1 MLIAPVIVQDRPT
14 IDQSLTALFDAER
27 NVRRLHDELA
37 RQPEAT
43 LLATLA
49 EAIATAL
56 REKDEDEAG
65 LRLVRISS
73 LLGELEGPGVVD
85 ALIDILTSENPEAR
99 SHAGEVLE
107 SLAFDRF
114 KDVARGVERALK
126 RLPVGSPALP
136 ELPYILVE
144 IPEPGVT
151 KLLGQ
156 FLRHGDADAVAAAI
170 EALVQV
176 GDPGAA
182 RLIEPLVDDM
192 RTVELDEDGS
202 EGSTELTLGELAEEA
217 LEILSG
223 GEGDGDE
230 DESGNGRGLPS

>member
-1 MLIAPVIVQDRPT
+1 MQDRPS
-14 IDQSLTALFDAER
+14 IDQSLNALFDAER
-27 NVRRLHDELA
+27 TVRRLHDELT
-37 RQPEAT
+37 RQSEAT
-43 LLATLA
+43 LLAALTDG
-49 EAIATAL
+49 IAAAL
-56 REKDEDEAG
+56 QEKDEDEAG

-107 SLAFDRF
+107 NLAFDRF
-114 KDVARGVERALK
+114 KDVAKGVERALK

-144 IPEPGVT
+144 IPEPGVI

-176 GDPGAA
+176 GDPAAA

-192 RTVELDEDGS
+192 RTVELDEDGA

-223 GEGDGDE
+223 GEDGDD
-230 DESGNGRGLPS
+230 DEPANGRGQPS

>member
-1 MLIAPVIVQDRPT
+1 MQDRPS
-14 IDQSLTALFDAER
+14 IEQSLSALFDAER
-27 NVRRLHDELA
+27 TVRRLHDELA
-37 RQPEAT
+37 RQPEPA
-43 LLATLA
+43 LLGALTG
-49 EAIATAL
+49 AIASAL
-56 REKDEDEAG
+56 KEKDEDEAG

-73 LLGELEGPGVVD
+73 LLGELEGPSVVD
-85 ALIDILTSENPEAR
+85 ALIDVLTSENPEAR

-107 SLAFDRF
+107 NLAFDRF
-114 KDVARGVERALK
+114 KEVARGVERALK

-144 IPEPGVT
+144 VPEPGVT

-156 FLRHGDADAVAAAI
+156 FLKHGDADAVAAAI

-176 GDPGAA
+176 GDPGAVGM
-182 RLIEPLVDDM
+182 IEPLVDDM

-223 GEGDGDE
+223 SDDGADE
-230 DESGNGRGLPS
+230 PADGRGLPS